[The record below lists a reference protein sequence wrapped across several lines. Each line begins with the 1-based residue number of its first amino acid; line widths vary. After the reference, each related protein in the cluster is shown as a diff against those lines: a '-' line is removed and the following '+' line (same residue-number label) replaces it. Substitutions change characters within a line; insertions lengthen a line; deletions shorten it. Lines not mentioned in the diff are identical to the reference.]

1 MVKQFINRAEAIAW
15 MSLVMMSDAS
25 RRNTLRYCALR
36 DAWMSLVMMNDAS
49 RRNMLR
55 YCALRDYHAII
66 AVWIVS
72 K

>member
-36 DAWMSLVMMNDAS
+36 D
-49 RRNMLR
+49 
-55 YCALRDYHAII
+55 YHAVIS
-66 AVWIVS
+66 VWIVS